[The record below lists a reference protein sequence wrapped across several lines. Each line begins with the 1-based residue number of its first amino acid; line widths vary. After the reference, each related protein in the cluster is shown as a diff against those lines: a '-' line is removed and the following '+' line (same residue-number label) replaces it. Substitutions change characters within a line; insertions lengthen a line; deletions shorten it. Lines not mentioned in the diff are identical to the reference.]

1 MKLNHIQIKQS
12 YQNQSSGLC
21 SFVYT
26 HLVDFSKSIKIK
38 NSILF
43 IQHTPMHMPQSE
55 AKLGGAKAVSSFY
68 GRYLSFLHI

>member
-1 MKLNHIQIKQS
+1 MKLNHIKIKQS

-26 HLVDFSKSIKIK
+26 HIVDSSKSIKIN

-43 IQHTPMHMPQSE
+43 IQHTPMPQSE
-55 AKLGGAKAVSSFY
+55 AKLGEEKAVSSFY
-68 GRYLSFLHI
+68 GRF